1 MRAPEGHVGAVATE
15 RIDEAAIAT
24 FMAGLAAST
33 PRDMTFD
40 ALALATMVR
49 DPWRAPAL
57 PLSRATFAETLRR
70 VRLRL
75 IEEP

>member
-1 MRAPEGHVGAVATE
+1 MHAPEGNVDAVAKGS
-15 RIDEAAIAT
+15 IDEASIAT
-24 FMAGLAAST
+24 FMTGLAAST

-40 ALALATMVR
+40 ALALATVVR
-49 DPWRAPAL
+49 DPWRVPRL

-75 IEEP
+75 IEEA

>member
-1 MRAPEGHVGAVATE
+1 MHTPEGNVGTMAKGS
-15 RIDEAAIAT
+15 IDEAAIAT

-33 PRDMTFD
+33 PRDMTRD
-40 ALALATMVR
+40 ALALATVVR
-49 DPWRAPAL
+49 DPWRVPRL
-57 PLSRATFAETLRR
+57 PLSRSTFAEALRR